1 MNILVLAGGLSPE
14 RDVSLSSGSKIASAL
29 IERGHRVA
37 MVDVYMDLDRL
48 PEFSDAPVPPR
59 SAAETEPDLDAV
71 RAERIALRGG
81 EDGCGELIGRG
92 VVDACRAADVVFL
105 ALHGGMGENG
115 QLQALLDCYGITY
128 TGSPYAGCAIA
139 MDKDVSKRIVCRE
152 GIDTARW
159 ITVKR
164 GESGEAR
171 VLGEIGLPCVVKP
184 VGCGSSVGVS
194 LVRTESELHSAL
206 EEAQRCGQE
215 VVAEEF
221 VGGRE
226 FSVGVLG
233 DRALPSIEIE
243 PKGGFYDYKNKYQ
256 AGCTVET
263 TPANIPPALESRLRS
278 AALAA
283 HRALGLYA
291 YSRSDFIYRERDDR
305 LVYLETNTLPGMTP
319 TSLLPQ
325 EAAAVGIDY
334 PELCETIVRYALE
347 KQ

>member
-37 MVDVYMDLDRL
+37 MVDVYMDLGEL
-48 PEFSDAPVPPR
+48 PCFSDEPIPPF
-59 SAAETEPDLDAV
+59 SAAENEPDLDAL

-81 EDGCGELIGRG
+81 EEGSGELIGRG

-115 QLQALLDCYGITY
+115 QLQALLDCYGIVY
-128 TGSPYAGCAIA
+128 TGSPYAGCAVA
-139 MDKDVSKRIVCRE
+139 MDKDISKRIVCRE

-159 ITVKR
+159 ITMNR
-164 GESGEAR
+164 GELSAAR
-171 VLGEIGLPCVVKP
+171 VLD
-184 VGCGSSVGVS
+184 
-194 LVRTESELHSAL
+194 
-206 EEAQRCGQE
+206 EAERCGQA

-233 DRALPSIEIE
+233 ERALPSIEIE

-263 TPANIPPALESRLRS
+263 TPANIPPQLEQRLREAS
-278 AALAA
+278 LIA
-283 HRALGLYA
+283 HRALGLYS
-291 YSRSDFIYRERDDR
+291 YSRSDFIYREQDDR

-325 EAAAVGIDY
+325 EAAAVGIGY
-334 PELCETIVRYALE
+334 PELCEIVVRYALE
-347 KQ
+347 R

>member
-37 MVDVYMDLDRL
+37 MVDVYMDLGEL
-48 PEFSDAPVPPR
+48 PRFSDEPIPPC
-59 SAAETEPDLDAV
+59 SAAETEPDLDAL
-71 RAERIALRGG
+71 RAERIALRGSEEG
-81 EDGCGELIGRG
+81 SGELIGRG

-115 QLQALLDCYGITY
+115 QLQALLDCYGIVY
-128 TGSPYAGCAIA
+128 TGSPYAGCAVA
-139 MDKDVSKRIVCRE
+139 MDKDISKRIVCRE

-159 ITVKR
+159 ITMDR
-164 GESGEAR
+164 GELSAAR
-171 VLGEIGLPCVVKP
+171 VLDELGLPCVVKP
-184 VGCGSSVGVS
+184 IGCGSSVGVS
-194 LVRTESELHSAL
+194 LVRTESELGAAL
-206 EEAQRCGQE
+206 DEAERCGQAGI
-215 VVAEEF
+215 AEEF

-226 FSVGVLG
+226 LSVGVLG
-233 DRALPSIEIE
+233 ERALPSIEIE
-243 PKGGFYDYKNKYQ
+243 PRGGFYDYKNKYQ

-263 TPANIPPALESRLRS
+263 TPANIPPQLEQRLREAS
-278 AALAA
+278 LTA

-291 YSRSDFIYRERDDR
+291 YSRSDFIYREQDDR

-325 EAAAVGIDY
+325 EAAAVGIGY
-334 PELCETIVRYALE
+334 PELCETVVRYALE
-347 KQ
+347 R

>member
-37 MVDVYMDLDRL
+37 MVDVYMDLGEL
-48 PEFSDAPVPPR
+48 PCFSDEPIPPF
-59 SAAETEPDLDAV
+59 SAAENEPDLDAL
-71 RAERIALRGG
+71 RAERI
-81 EDGCGELIGRG
+81 
-92 VVDACRAADVVFL
+92 

-115 QLQALLDCYGITY
+115 QLQALLDCYGIVY
-128 TGSPYAGCAIA
+128 TGSPYAGCAVA
-139 MDKDVSKRIVCRE
+139 MDKDISKRIVCRE

-159 ITVKR
+159 ITMNR
-164 GESGEAR
+164 GELSAAR
-171 VLGEIGLPCVVKP
+171 VLDELGLPCVVKP
-184 VGCGSSVGVS
+184 IGCGSSVGVS
-194 LVRTESELHSAL
+194 LVHTESELGAAL
-206 EEAQRCGQE
+206 DEAERCGQA

-233 DRALPSIEIE
+233 ERALPSIEIE

-263 TPANIPPALESRLRS
+263 TPANIPPQLEQRLREAS
-278 AALAA
+278 LIA
-283 HRALGLYA
+283 HRALGLYS
-291 YSRSDFIYRERDDR
+291 YSRSDFIYREQDDR

-325 EAAAVGIDY
+325 EAAAVGIGY
-334 PELCETIVRYALE
+334 PELCEIVVRYALE
-347 KQ
+347 R

>member
-37 MVDVYMDLDRL
+37 MVDVYMDLGEL
-48 PEFSDAPVPPR
+48 PRFSDEPIPPC
-59 SAAETEPDLDAV
+59 SAAETEPDLDAL

-81 EDGCGELIGRG
+81 EEGSGELIGRG

-115 QLQALLDCYGITY
+115 QLQALLDCYGIVY
-128 TGSPYAGCAIA
+128 TGSPYAGCAVA
-139 MDKDVSKRIVCRE
+139 MDKDISKRIVCRE

-159 ITVKR
+159 ITMDR
-164 GESGEAR
+164 GELSAALDEA
-171 VLGEIGLPCVVKP
+171 E
-184 VGCGSSVGVS
+184 
-194 LVRTESELHSAL
+194 
-206 EEAQRCGQE
+206 RCGQA

-233 DRALPSIEIE
+233 ERALPSIEIE

-263 TPANIPPALESRLRS
+263 TPANIPPQLEQRLREAS
-278 AALAA
+278 LTA
-283 HRALGLYA
+283 HRALGLYS
-291 YSRSDFIYRERDDR
+291 YSRSDFIYREQDDR

-325 EAAAVGIDY
+325 EAAAVGIGY
-334 PELCETIVRYALE
+334 PELCETVVRYALE
-347 KQ
+347 R

>member
-37 MVDVYMDLDRL
+37 MVDVYMDLGEL
-48 PEFSDAPVPPR
+48 PRFSDEPIPPC
-59 SAAETEPDLDAV
+59 SAAETEPDLDAL
-71 RAERIALRGG
+71 RAERIALRGNEEG
-81 EDGCGELIGRG
+81 SGELIGRG

-115 QLQALLDCYGITY
+115 QLQALLDCYGIVY
-128 TGSPYAGCAIA
+128 TGSPYAGCAVA
-139 MDKDVSKRIVCRE
+139 MDKDISKRIVCRE

-159 ITVKR
+159 ITMNR
-164 GESGEAR
+164 GELSAALDEA
-171 VLGEIGLPCVVKP
+171 E
-184 VGCGSSVGVS
+184 
-194 LVRTESELHSAL
+194 
-206 EEAQRCGQE
+206 RCGQA

-233 DRALPSIEIE
+233 ERALPSIEIE

-263 TPANIPPALESRLRS
+263 TPANIPPQLEQRLREAS
-278 AALAA
+278 LTA
-283 HRALGLYA
+283 HRALGLYS
-291 YSRSDFIYRERDDR
+291 YSRSDFIYREQDDR

-325 EAAAVGIDY
+325 EAAAVGIGY
-334 PELCETIVRYALE
+334 PELCETVVRYALE
-347 KQ
+347 R

>member
-37 MVDVYMDLDRL
+37 MVDVYMDLGEL
-48 PEFSDAPVPPR
+48 PRFSDEPIPPC
-59 SAAETEPDLDAV
+59 SAAETEPDLDAL

-81 EDGCGELIGRG
+81 EEGSGELIGRG

-115 QLQALLDCYGITY
+115 QLQALLDCYGIVY
-128 TGSPYAGCAIA
+128 TGSPYAGCAVA
-139 MDKDVSKRIVCRE
+139 MDKDISKRIVCRE
-152 GIDTARW
+152 DIDTARW
-159 ITVKR
+159 ITMNR
-164 GESGEAR
+164 GELSAAR
-171 VLGEIGLPCVVKP
+171 VLDELGLPCVVKP
-184 VGCGSSVGVS
+184 IGCGSSVGVS
-194 LVRTESELHSAL
+194 LVHTESELGAAL
-206 EEAQRCGQE
+206 DEAERCGQA

-233 DRALPSIEIE
+233 ERALPSIEIE

-263 TPANIPPALESRLRS
+263 TPANIPPQLEQRLREAS
-278 AALAA
+278 LTA
-283 HRALGLYA
+283 HQIGRAH
-291 YSRSDFIYRERDDR
+291 
-305 LVYLETNTLPGMTP
+305 V
-319 TSLLPQ
+319 
-325 EAAAVGIDY
+325 
-334 PELCETIVRYALE
+334 
-347 KQ
+347 

>member
-37 MVDVYMDLDRL
+37 MVDVYMDLGEL
-48 PEFSDAPVPPR
+48 PCFSDEPIPPC
-59 SAAETEPDLDAV
+59 SAAETEPDLDA
-71 RAERIALRGG
+71 
-81 EDGCGELIGRG
+81 
-92 VVDACRAADVVFL
+92 
-105 ALHGGMGENG
+105 
-115 QLQALLDCYGITY
+115 LLDCYGIVY
-128 TGSPYAGCAIA
+128 TGSPYAGCAVA
-139 MDKDVSKRIVCRE
+139 MDKDISKRIVCRE

-159 ITVKR
+159 ITMNR
-164 GESGEAR
+164 GELSAAR
-171 VLGEIGLPCVVKP
+171 VLDELGLPCVVKP
-184 VGCGSSVGVS
+184 IGCGSSVGVS
-194 LVRTESELHSAL
+194 LVHTESELGAAL
-206 EEAQRCGQE
+206 DEAERCGQA

-233 DRALPSIEIE
+233 ERALPSIEIE

-263 TPANIPPALESRLRS
+263 TPANIPPQLEQRLREAS
-278 AALAA
+278 LTA
-283 HRALGLYA
+283 HRALGLYS
-291 YSRSDFIYRERDDR
+291 YSRSDFIYREQDDR

-325 EAAAVGIDY
+325 EAAAVGIGY
-334 PELCETIVRYALE
+334 PELCEIVVRYALE
-347 KQ
+347 R

>member
-37 MVDVYMDLDRL
+37 MVDVYMDLGEL
-48 PEFSDAPVPPR
+48 PRFSDEPIPPC
-59 SAAETEPDLDAV
+59 SAAETEPDLDAL

-81 EDGCGELIGRG
+81 EEGSGELIGRG

-115 QLQALLDCYGITY
+115 QLQALLDCYGIVY
-128 TGSPYAGCAIA
+128 TGSPYAGCAVA
-139 MDKDVSKRIVCRE
+139 MDKDISKRIVCRE

-159 ITVKR
+159 ITMNR
-164 GESGEAR
+164 GELSAALDEA
-171 VLGEIGLPCVVKP
+171 E
-184 VGCGSSVGVS
+184 
-194 LVRTESELHSAL
+194 
-206 EEAQRCGQE
+206 RCGQA

-233 DRALPSIEIE
+233 ERALPSIEIE

-263 TPANIPPALESRLRS
+263 TPANIPPQLEQRLREAS
-278 AALAA
+278 LTA
-283 HRALGLYA
+283 HRALGLYS
-291 YSRSDFIYRERDDR
+291 YSRSDFIYREQDDR

-325 EAAAVGIDY
+325 EAAAVGIGY
-334 PELCETIVRYALE
+334 PELCETVVRYALE
-347 KQ
+347 R

>member
-37 MVDVYMDLDRL
+37 MVDVYMDLGEL
-48 PEFSDAPVPPR
+48 PCFSDEPIPPF
-59 SAAETEPDLDAV
+59 SAAETEPDLDAL

-81 EDGCGELIGRG
+81 DEGSGELIGRG

-115 QLQALLDCYGITY
+115 QLQALLDCYGIVY
-128 TGSPYAGCAIA
+128 TGSPYAGCAVA
-139 MDKDVSKRIVCRE
+139 MDKDISKRIVCRE

-159 ITVKR
+159 ITMNR
-164 GESGEAR
+164 GELSAALDEA
-171 VLGEIGLPCVVKP
+171 E
-184 VGCGSSVGVS
+184 
-194 LVRTESELHSAL
+194 
-206 EEAQRCGQE
+206 RCGQA

-233 DRALPSIEIE
+233 ERALPSIEIE

-263 TPANIPPALESRLRS
+263 TPANIPPQLEQRLREAS
-278 AALAA
+278 LTA
-283 HRALGLYA
+283 HRALGLYS
-291 YSRSDFIYRERDDR
+291 YSRSDFIYREQDDR

-325 EAAAVGIDY
+325 EAAAVGIGY
-334 PELCETIVRYALE
+334 PELCEIVVRYALE
-347 KQ
+347 R